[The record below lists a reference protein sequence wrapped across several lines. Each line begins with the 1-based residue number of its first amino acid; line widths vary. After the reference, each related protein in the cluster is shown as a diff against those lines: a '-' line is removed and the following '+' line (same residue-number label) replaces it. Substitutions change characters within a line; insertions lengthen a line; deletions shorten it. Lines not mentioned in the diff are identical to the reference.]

1 MPRPASTVPV
11 KVQIESPREW
21 QKLLLTTWRGILKA
35 LKRLDVRIGL
45 AVLAVICLTIAGVFA
60 YFYMKYAG
68 IVDQRI
74 RRPIFND
81 AAQIYAAA
89 ERVEVGDEWTTST
102 IINDLRKAGY
112 ISSASAGESTEGA
125 YSQRGNTI
133 EIRPGK
139 ASYHPGQD
147 ATLHIAGGEVDSI
160 KGSKGEKL
168 SYYDLEPQLVTGM
181 FDAKLR
187 SKRRLLTYPEIPAIV
202 RNAIVSVEDRRFFEH
217 GGINYVRLL
226 EGLLEPVLHHRR
238 IQGGSTLTMQMARGF
253 FLSNERSVRRKLA
266 EMMIALVL
274 ERRFTKEQILEIY
287 VNQVDLGQ
295 HGSFNI
301 RGFGEGAQA
310 YFGKDIK
317 SLTLPEAALLAG
329 LVNGPTYFSP
339 FRHPPRA
346 IRRRDIVLQA
356 MYENHA
362 ITKEQLAAA
371 KATPLKL
378 APPNVEADDAPYYV
392 DLVRDQLLSQYDESD
407 LNNGGMQIYTALDPQ
422 LQRAASEAIAIGMRQ
437 VDQAIIR
444 RRTKKIRQGK
454 GKNATVVTEIT
465 PGPMPQ
471 VALIAM
477 DPHTGEVLALAG
489 GRDYSTSQLDHAV
502 AKRPTGSIFKPF
514 VYAAAINTALNG
526 DPAKAYTQTTMLD
539 ATQGTFDWDGKPYS
553 PKNFDAKYSVGE
565 VTSRFALQ
573 HSINTATIRLAQMVG
588 YDKVVA
594 LAKAAGDEN
603 VKPTPAMA
611 IGAYDATL
619 LQMAEAYTVFSND
632 GVRQSPVFIRSV
644 RNPNVGEMQN
654 PGEPTKTNVLDSRV
668 AFVITDMLEAVLNG
682 GTASSVRARFSAP
695 AAGKTGTSHDA
706 WFAGYTSNLL
716 CLVWVGNDD
725 YSDIKMEGGKAA
737 APIWTE
743 FMLRAQK
750 LRRYHDMTPFTPPPG
765 VVQVHLDKLTN
776 LPADESCPDDYDAYF
791 VDGTVPAATCDHPNG
806 PSRNFF
812 QKLFGIGVHRELVLP
827 PVTPNPAPSQ
837 PSANN
842 PNTPGQ
848 PSTNAGAPNTT
859 PTPPVKEKKRGFWKR
874 LFGGGKKDK
883 DQNNET
889 TTSDTSH

>member
-1 MPRPASTVPV
+1 MPV
-11 KVQIESPREW
+11 KVQIESPRQW
-21 QKLLLTTWRGILKA
+21 QKLLLTAWQSFLKL
-35 LKRLDVRIGL
+35 LKRRDARIALAAIVAICL
-45 AVLAVICLTIAGVFA
+45 AVTGTFA
-60 YFYMKYAG
+60 YFYMKYAQ
-68 IVDQRI
+68 IVDDRI

-89 ERVEVGDEWTTST
+89 ERVEVGDEWTAST
-102 IINDLRKAGY
+102 IVNELRKAGY
-112 ISSASAGESTEGA
+112 ISGTSTGESSEGT
-125 YSQRGNTI
+125 YQQRGNSI
-133 EIRPGK
+133 EIRPGR

-147 ATLHIAGGEVDSI
+147 ATLHISDGEVDSI
-160 KGSKGEKL
+160 KDSKGEKL

-181 FDAKLR
+181 FDAKQR
-187 SKRRLLTYPEIPAIV
+187 SKRRLLTYPEIPALV

-226 EGLLEPVLHHRR
+226 EGLLAPVLRHRR

-339 FRHPPRA
+339 FRHPQRA

-356 MYENHA
+356 MFENHV
-362 ITKEQLAAA
+362 ISKEELAAA
-371 KATPLKL
+371 KASPLKL
-378 APPNVEADDAPYYV
+378 APRSVEADDAPYYV

-454 GKNATVVTEIT
+454 GRNATVITEIA

-471 VALIAM
+471 VALIAL

-514 VYAAAINTALNG
+514 VYAAAMNTALNG

-539 ATQGTFDWDGKPYS
+539 ATEGTFDWDGKPYS
-553 PKNFDAKYSVGE
+553 PKNFDPKYSIGE
-565 VTSRFALQ
+565 VTARFALA
-573 HSINTATIRLAQMVG
+573 HSINTATIRLAEMVG

-594 LAKAAGDEN
+594 LAKAAGIEG

-611 IGAYDATL
+611 IGAYDATP
-619 LQMAEAYTVFSND
+619 LQMAEAYTVFAND
-632 GVRQSPVFIRSV
+632 GVREAPVFIRSV

-654 PGEPTKTNVLDSRV
+654 PDEPEKTNVLDSRV

-682 GTASSVRARFSAP
+682 GTASSVRARFNAP

-743 FMLRAQK
+743 FMVRAQK
-750 LRRYHDMTPFTPPPG
+750 LRRYHDMKPFTPPPG
-765 VVQVHLDKLTN
+765 VLPVHLDKLTN
-776 LPADESCPDDYDAYF
+776 LPADETCPDDYDAYF
-791 VDGTVPAATCDHPNG
+791 VDGTVPAATCGHPNG

-827 PVTPNPAPSQ
+827 PVTPNPAPNQ
-837 PSANN
+837 PPGN
-842 PNTPGQ
+842 PNAPGQ
-848 PSTNAGAPNTT
+848 PSAATPPSPTAP
-859 PTPPVKEKKRGFWKR
+859 PPVKEKKRGFWRK

-883 DQNNET
+883 DQNNQAT
-889 TTSDTSH
+889 TTSDTSQQ